1 MIKKKILVVD
11 DEPDIRNLIKEILE
25 DENFEVLAV
34 ENAAKANET
43 YIQFQPNL
51 VLLDI
56 WMPDT
61 DGISL
66 LRQWNKANQINIPII
81 MISGHGTIETAV
93 EATRL
98 GAYDFIEKPLSLAKL
113 ILTVNN
119 ALEHISLKN
128 ENQRLKK
135 YTQNIITP
143 IGKSEVMQ
151 NLRDRIA
158 QIAEHNAPVFISGES
173 GTGKELFARYL
184 HTKSSRSNKA
194 FVNIRIDTLTP
205 GNHLKDFFGN
215 QTKDTEPPG
224 YFEQAEGGTLLLQ
237 EIANMEPILQAQ
249 LQDNLKTQCFM
260 QEGSNQ
266 KKAFNIR
273 IISASNH
280 NILNF
285 IQEGSFRDDLY
296 HQLNILPMHIPPLRE
311 HTEDIP
317 ELLEYYVNFF
327 VERENLPYRHFTVA
341 TQNYLRNYAWPGN
354 IRELKNLVQKLLI
367 LGNGKDIHKEEVEIG
382 QNKLLFSFYDQV
394 FTANFD
400 LPLRQAREQ
409 FEKQYLQ
416 YRLNLSG
423 GNVSKTAEAVGM
435 ERTHL
440 YRKLKSLNIKTGNQN
455 LK

>member
-1 MIKKKILVVD
+1 MITNKILVVD

-25 DENFEVLAV
+25 DENFQVLVA
-34 ENAAKANET
+34 ENATQANNA

-56 WMPDT
+56 WMPNM

-66 LRQWNKANQINIPII
+66 LKQWNESNQINIPII

-113 ILTVNN
+113 ILTVKN

-128 ENQRLKK
+128 ENMHLKK
-135 YTQNIITP
+135 YKENIVTP
-143 IGKSEVMQ
+143 IGKSKIMK

-184 HTKSSRSNKA
+184 HTQSARSDKA
-194 FVNIRIDTLTP
+194 FINVGIDALSSEHYLT
-205 GNHLKDFFGN
+205 DFFGN
-215 QTKDTEPPG
+215 NTNNTEQLG

-237 EIANMEPILQAQ
+237 DIANMEPMLQAQ
-249 LQDNLKTQCFM
+249 LQDNLKTQHFT
-260 QEGSNQ
+260 QNGSNQ
-266 KKAFNIR
+266 KKTFDIR
-273 IISASNH
+273 IISTTNH
-280 NILNF
+280 NIPNLVH
-285 IQEGSFRDDLY
+285 EGHFRDDLY
-296 HQLNILPMHIPPLRE
+296 YQLNILPIHIPPLRE
-311 HTEDIP
+311 HAEDIP
-317 ELLEYYVNFF
+317 ELLEFYVNFF
-327 VERENLPYRHFTVA
+327 VEREALPYRHFTVA

-354 IRELKNLVQKLLI
+354 IRELKNLVQRLLI
-367 LGNGKDIHKEEVEIG
+367 LGNGENIHKEEVEIG
-382 QNKLLFSFYDQV
+382 QNELLSSFYGQA

-400 LPLRQAREQ
+400 IPLRQAREQ

-416 YRLNLSG
+416 YRLNLAG

-440 YRKLKSLNIKTGNQN
+440 YRKLKALHIKTGNQDI
-455 LK
+455 K

>member
-1 MIKKKILVVD
+1 MISNKILVVD

-25 DENFEVLAV
+25 DENFQVLVAK
-34 ENAAKANET
+34 NAAQANDA
-43 YIQFQPNL
+43 YIKFQPNL

-66 LRQWNKANQINIPII
+66 LKQWSESNQINIPII

-113 ILTVNN
+113 ILTVKN

-128 ENQRLKK
+128 ENLDLKK
-135 YTQNIITP
+135 YQQNIITP
-143 IGKSEVMQ
+143 IGKSKIMQ
-151 NLRDRIA
+151 NLRDRIT

-173 GTGKELFARYL
+173 GAGKELFARYL
-184 HTKSSRSNKA
+184 HKKSARSDQA
-194 FVNIRIDTLTP
+194 FINVRIDALASE
-205 GNHLKDFFGN
+205 NHLKDFFGS
-215 QTKDTEPPG
+215 QISDTKQPG

-237 EIANMEPILQAQ
+237 EIANMQPILQAQ
-249 LQDNLKTQCFM
+249 LQENLKKQCFT
-260 QEGSNQ
+260 QEGSKQ
-266 KKAFNIR
+266 KKTFDIR
-273 IISASNH
+273 IISATNH
-280 NILNF
+280 NLLNL
-285 IQEGSFRDDLY
+285 IHEGRFKDDLY
-296 HQLNILPMHIPPLRE
+296 YQLNILPIHIPSLRE
-311 HTEDIP
+311 HAEDIP
-317 ELLEYYVNFF
+317 ELLEFYVNFF
-327 VERENLPYRHFTVA
+327 VEREGLPYRHFTVA

-354 IRELKNLVQKLLI
+354 IRELKNLVQRLLI

-382 QNKLLFSFYDQV
+382 QNKLLSSFYNQA

-400 LPLRQAREQ
+400 VPLRQAREQ

-440 YRKLKSLNIKTGNQN
+440 YRKLKSLRIKTGNQDI
-455 LK
+455 K